1 MKGTGLLASPFTVT
15 TTFPLTDPVGT
26 KAVMLVLLQLDAV
39 PDAVPLNDTVLV
51 PCVDPK
57 FVPLIVMAV
66 PAAPVEGLKLVMFGR
81 RIV

>member
-1 MKGTGLLASPFTVT
+1 MLASPFTVT

-39 PDAVPLNDTVLV
+39 PDAMPLKVTALA
-51 PCVDPK
+51 PCVAPK

-66 PAAPVEGLKLVMFGR
+66 PAAPVEGLKVVMLGR